1 MKDIKP
7 IETVYRGYRFRSRLE
22 ARWAVFFDAMGIE
35 WRYEE
40 QGFELE
46 DGSRYLPDFYLPES
60 NTFFEVKGQWTDSS
74 RSKVD
79 LLLKAGC
86 RVAVGYEVGVFQGTN
101 SNMFPDE
108 SLGTEVETYSLAH
121 IDDSYFAQC
130 RECNKHWFAG
140 GIGIYACPCCGA
152 WDGDHHLAMMLPV
165 SYANRNEGIKEAI
178 IAAKQA
184 RFEHGESP
192 EVKHAPPTVH

>member
-1 MKDIKP
+1 MKNLKP
-7 IETVYRGYRFRSRLE
+7 IETIYRGYRFRSRLE

-40 QGFELE
+40 QGFELS

-60 NTFFEVKGQWTDSS
+60 NTFFEVKGAWTDGS

-86 RVAVGYEVGVFQGTN
+86 RVAVGYEVGVFQATDN
-101 SNMFPDE
+101 WWDE
-108 SLGTEVETYSLAH
+108 CYSLAEV
-121 IDDSYFAQC
+121 DNGCLAQC
-130 RECNKHWFAG
+130 RKCGKYWFMG
-140 GIGIYACPCCGA
+140 LSGSMACPCCGA
-152 WDGDHHLAMMLPV
+152 YDGDHCYRFVARSGDLTDAV
-165 SYANRNEGIKEAI
+165 KTARS
-178 IAAKQA
+178 A

-192 EVKHAPPTVH
+192 EVK